1 MDVFIDEVIKI
12 GIFSLAE
19 ILFANKYKF
28 KIFDWRFQMSKFLFY
43 GSYAPEGLKGVL
55 AEGGSGRV
63 EAAKISIDFR
73 PPGD

>member
-1 MDVFIDEVIKI
+1 
-12 GIFSLAE
+12 
-19 ILFANKYKF
+19 
-28 KIFDWRFQMSKFLFY
+28 MSKFLFY